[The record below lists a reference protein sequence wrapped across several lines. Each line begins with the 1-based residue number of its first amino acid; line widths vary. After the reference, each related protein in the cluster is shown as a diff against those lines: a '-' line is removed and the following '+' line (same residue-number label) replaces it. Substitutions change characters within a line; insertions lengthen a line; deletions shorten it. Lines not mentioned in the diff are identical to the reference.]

1 MDAVMIMGLS
11 TINGIGRRKI
21 RRLLS
26 LVKNHEE
33 LMSTDYRTIQKI
45 LSAELW
51 QKVRALSWDQFV
63 KQYNNSPYTIITLSD
78 KNYPPQLR
86 NSLDPPLLLYV
97 HGKIPT
103 ANAIA
108 IVGTRKASVYGKK
121 QARVFAEELSSR
133 GITVI
138 SGLATG
144 IDAAAHD
151 GAIAKGK
158 TVAVLGSGIE
168 RIYPSHHKK
177 LANMI
182 SQNGACISEY
192 APQTPSLAHHFPE
205 RNRIVAG
212 LVAGI
217 IVIEAPQKSGALI
230 TANIGV
236 ENGRDIFVVPGMID
250 NEQYL
255 GGHKLIQNG
264 AKLVT
269 SIDDVLEEY
278 PQWNIHSEK
287 QRITLTQV
295 QRKIWDVLSNTP
307 QSIDDLS
314 TLAQLPVEIAM
325 SELMEMRMEGIVACT
340 NFSYYRS
347 RGIACCDE

>member
-11 TINGIGRRKI
+11 TINGIGRGKI

-26 LVKNHEE
+26 LVKTHDE
-33 LMSTDYRTIQKI
+33 LMSADYRTIQKI

-51 QKVRALSWDQFV
+51 QKVRALPWDQLA
-63 KQYNNSPYTIITLSD
+63 KQYHDSPYAIITLGD

-86 NSLDPPLLLYV
+86 NTLDPPLLLYV
-97 HGKIPT
+97 NGEIPT

-108 IVGTRKASVYGKK
+108 IVGTRKASAYGKK
-121 QARVFAEELSSR
+121 QARIFAEELSSR

-151 GAIAKGK
+151 GAIVKGK

-168 RIYPSHHKK
+168 RIYPSHHKQ

-182 SQNGACISEY
+182 SQNGACVSEY
-192 APQTPSLAHHFPE
+192 APQTPGLAHHFPE

-269 SIDDVLEEY
+269 NVEDVLEEY
-278 PQWNIHSEK
+278 PQWNILNK
-287 QRITLTQV
+287 TQQITLTQV
-295 QRKIWDVLSNTP
+295 QRKIWDALSDTP
-307 QSIDDLS
+307 QNIDDVS
-314 TLAQLPVEIAM
+314 ALAQLPVQTTM
-325 SELMEMRMEGIVACT
+325 SELMEMRMEGIVVCT

-347 RGIACCDE
+347 RGIVCCDT

>member
-11 TINGIGRRKI
+11 TINGIGRGKI

-33 LMSTDYRTIQKI
+33 LMSADYRTIQKI

-51 QKVRALSWDQFV
+51 QKVRALPWDQLT
-63 KQYNNSPYTIITLSD
+63 KQYHNSPYTIITLSD

-97 HGKIPT
+97 NGEIPT

-108 IVGTRKASVYGKK
+108 IVGTRKASAYGKK
-121 QARVFAEELSSR
+121 QARIFAEELSSR

-144 IDAAAHD
+144 IDAAAHN

-158 TVAVLGSGIE
+158 TVAVLGSGME
-168 RIYPSHHKK
+168 RIYPSHHQQ
-177 LANMI
+177 LANTI

-192 APQTPSLAHHFPE
+192 SPQTPGLAHQFPE

-212 LVAGI
+212 LATGI

-230 TANIGV
+230 TANLGV

-250 NEQYL
+250 SEQYL

-269 SIDDVLEEY
+269 NIDDVLEEY
-278 PQWNIHSEK
+278 PQWHISTKTQQINLTKLQYNIWSA
-287 QRITLTQV
+287 LS
-295 QRKIWDVLSNTP
+295 DVP
-307 QSIDDLS
+307 QSIDDVSNLV
-314 TLAQLPVEIAM
+314 QLPVETVM
-325 SELMEMRMEGIVACT
+325 SELMEMRMEGIVVCT

-347 RGIACCDE
+347 RGIICCDT